1 MVSTEIVAFR
11 SLWLSA
17 IAGTLLS
24 LGCVVVSPESETSA
38 EPEPSV
44 ESQDG
49 VALAGSTE
57 SQIPRPLETKAD
69 VVTPRETKVS
79 ASTPAPPV
87 EPSFTDVVL
96 PAGTLLDLELLTPLD
111 SAANVVGDEVR
122 ARTLSPLEVHGRR
135 VLEAGSEVEGR
146 VTDVEASGKVKGLSK
161 LAFAFD
167 RLTTPFGVVDI
178 RTSFVSLE
186 AESGKKKDA
195 AVIGGAAG
203 VGAIVGGIIGGKK
216 GAAIGASIG
225 GAGGTGVVLSTKG
238 EEIRLAEG
246 TELEVRLDAPV
257 SLRLPES

>member
-24 LGCVVVSPESETSA
+24 LGCVVVSPESEPSA

-44 ESQDG
+44 ESHES
-49 VALAGSTE
+49 VALLDSPE
-57 SQIPRPLETKAD
+57 SQIPRPVETKAD
-69 VVTPRETKVS
+69 VVPPLETKVS

-87 EPSFTDVVL
+87 EPSFTEVAL
-96 PAGTLLDLELLTPLD
+96 PTGTLLDLELLTPLD
-111 SAANVVGDEVR
+111 SAVNVVGDEVL
-122 ARTLSPLEVHGRR
+122 ARTLSPLQLHGRR

-146 VTDVEASGKVKGLSK
+146 ITEVEASGKVKGRSR
-161 LAFAFD
+161 LAFGFD
-167 RLTTPFGVVDI
+167 RLTTPSGVVDI

-186 AESGKKKDA
+186 AKSGKKKDA
-195 AVIGGAAG
+195 AVIGAAAG

-246 TELEVRLDAPV
+246 TELNLRLDAPV